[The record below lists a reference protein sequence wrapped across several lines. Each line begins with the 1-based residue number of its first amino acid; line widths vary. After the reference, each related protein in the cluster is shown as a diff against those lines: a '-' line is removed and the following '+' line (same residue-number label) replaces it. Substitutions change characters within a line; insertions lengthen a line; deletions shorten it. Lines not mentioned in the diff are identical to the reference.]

1 MPFYS
6 EKAISEIVRL
16 SFFSQL
22 FLWNFLNFFGHIFLH
37 AFSQWLF
44 KYVRDQS
51 YVFHPLSSYQV
62 PFYSEKAIS
71 EIVRLSFFS
80 QLFFEFFE
88 FFWSYFS
95 SCLFTVIIQV
105 CSRPI
110 ICFSS
115 LSSYQVPFY
124 SEKAISEIVR
134 LSFFSQLF
142 LWNFLNFF
150 GHIFLHAFSQWLFK
164 YVRDQSYVF
173 HPLSSYQVPFYSE
186 KAISEIVRLSFFSQ
200 LFFWNFLNFLV
211 IFFFMPFHSDYSS
224 MFRPIIDQS
233 YTAKKRFFS
242 LWN

>member
-1 MPFYS
+1 M
-6 EKAISEIVRL
+6 K
-16 SFFSQL
+16 
-22 FLWNFLNFFGHIFLH
+22 
-37 AFSQWLF
+37 
-44 KYVRDQS
+44 
-51 YVFHPLSSYQV
+51 
-62 PFYSEKAIS
+62 
-71 EIVRLSFFS
+71 
-80 QLFFEFFE
+80 FFE

-142 LWNFLNFF
+142 SWNFLNFFGHISISSCLFTVIIQVCSRPIICFSSLSSYQVPFYSEKAISEIVRLSFFSQLFFWNFLNFF

-186 KAISEIVRLSFFSQ
+186 KAISEIVRLSFFRN
-200 LFFWNFLNFLV
+200 FFYEIFWIFLV

-224 MFRPIIDQS
+224 MFE
-233 YTAKKRFFS
+233 TNHMFFTIKFIS
-242 LWN
+242 SAVLQRKSDFRNC

>member
-1 MPFYS
+1 MKFFEFFWSYFSSCLFTVIIQVCSRPIICFSPLSSYQVPFYS

-22 FLWNFLNFFGHIFLH
+22 FLWNFLNFFSHIFLH

-51 YVFHPLSSYQV
+51 YVF
-62 PFYSEKAIS
+62 
-71 EIVRLSFFS
+71 
-80 QLFFEFFE
+80 
-88 FFWSYFS
+88 
-95 SCLFTVIIQV
+95 
-105 CSRPI
+105 
-110 ICFSS
+110 S

-173 HPLSSYQVPFYSE
+173 H
-186 KAISEIVRLSFFSQ
+186 
-200 LFFWNFLNFLV
+200 
-211 IFFFMPFHSDYSS
+211 H
-224 MFRPIIDQS
+224 
-233 YTAKKRFFS
+233 
-242 LWN
+242 

>member
-1 MPFYS
+1 MKFFEFFWSYFSSCLFTVIIQVCSRPIICFSPLSSYQVPFYS

-22 FLWNFLNFFGHIFLH
+22 FLWNFLNFFWSY
-37 AFSQWLF
+37 FSSCLF
-44 KYVRDQS
+44 TVIIQVCSRPIICFS
-51 YVFHPLSSYQV
+51 PLSSYQV

-80 QLFFEFFE
+80 QLFFMKFFE

-110 ICFSS
+110 ICFSP

-173 HPLSSYQVPFYSE
+173 H
-186 KAISEIVRLSFFSQ
+186 
-200 LFFWNFLNFLV
+200 
-211 IFFFMPFHSDYSS
+211 H
-224 MFRPIIDQS
+224 
-233 YTAKKRFFS
+233 
-242 LWN
+242 